1 MSDHLYMVQLRLNAE
16 RLIRFAQDQGVN
28 QAWDE
33 DLGYCV
39 HTWLAA
45 TFGPLAPKPFRLLD
59 PGAAWRKNQSLQ
71 LLGYSAHAGATL
83 REQAETFAAPLALA
97 VADPADLNCAKRM
110 PAPWAEGRRLGF
122 EVLACPV
129 SRREDTEKDV
139 FLRQVEAAGETNMPM
154 DRAAVYREWLTRQLD
169 GAAVLEAAQLEGF
182 RLVRLLRRSQRTV
195 EQGRRFG
202 RRLMHPQALLRGEL
216 TVRDGVEFAALLA
229 RGVGRHRTF
238 GYGMLLLR
246 PPI

>member
-59 PGAAWRKNQSLQ
+59 PEGSWRKKRPLQ
-71 LLGYSAHAGATL
+71 LLAYSAHAGAEL
-83 REQAETFAAPLALA
+83 CERAETFATPLALA
-97 VADPADLNCAKRM
+97 VTESGDLAYAKRM
-110 PAPWAEGRRLGF
+110 PASWADGRRLGF
-122 EVLACPV
+122 EVLMCPV

-139 FLRQVEAAGETNMPM
+139 FLRRVEAAGETDPPLE
-154 DRAAVYREWLTRQLD
+154 RAAVYCEWLTRQLD

-216 TVRDGVEFAALLA
+216 TVRDGVGFAALLA